1 MPPFPNAAAVLRP
14 RSSQSVTAEEEFIA
28 GQAGI
33 VMGRGMFTAPLMK
46 PEAGRES
53 GNYVST

>member
-1 MPPFPNAAAVLRP
+1 M
-14 RSSQSVTAEEEFIA
+14 TAEEEFIA